1 MCLEAMDRSVRE
13 LAQSSYGPICLH
25 FHPDNGAPDLPD
37 APRPDAPQTAPVLS
51 EDEADPEEE
60 AAVRDN

>member
-1 MCLEAMDRSVRE
+1 MDRSVRE
-13 LAQSSYGPICLH
+13 LAQSSCGPICLH